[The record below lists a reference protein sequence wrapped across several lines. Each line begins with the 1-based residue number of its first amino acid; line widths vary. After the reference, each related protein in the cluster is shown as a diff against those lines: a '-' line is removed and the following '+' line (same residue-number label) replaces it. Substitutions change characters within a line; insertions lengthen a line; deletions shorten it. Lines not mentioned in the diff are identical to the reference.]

1 MITED
6 LWHYMR
12 LSHNPVQPF
21 GRRPQWSVDPILWAS
36 GAAEWRSSTEH
47 AAQNGFDFSRAG
59 VVQQPHIGCRSS
71 VIIKRVGGAWSGG
84 DVADQAADSVGEAGG
99 DGAEEELADRGA
111 GERPGRA

>member
-6 LWHYMR
+6 LWLYMR

-47 AAQNGFDFSRAG
+47 AAQNELDFSRSR
-59 VVQQPHIGCRSS
+59 VVQQPHIGRRSS
-71 VIIKRVGGAWSGG
+71 VIIKRGGGAWSGG

-99 DGAEEELADRGA
+99 DGAEE
-111 GERPGRA
+111 